1 MTTRPFRFGALT
13 YQPFEGRTWADTAR
27 ELEALGY
34 ASIALTDHFDAQHAP
49 IPVAAAVTAATS
61 TLVAAT
67 MMLANDFRHPLV
79 LAKELATLDLMS
91 EGRIEF
97 GIGAGWKL
105 TDYHRSG
112 IVHDP
117 AGVRIERL
125 MEAIHIIRTAMSGEE
140 FSFAGDHYTVRD
152 YAALPL
158 PHTPGGPR
166 LAIGAGGRRLLTF
179 AGRVA
184 DIVGINP
191 NLGAGGSSVEGAQ
204 DNRRDRFAEKL
215 GWVAEGA
222 AEATDASGAGSLTPL
237 TSDERAD
244 RVDRMSRIDDIEFTT
259 IMSMVR
265 VVTTAEQ
272 RAAAIAEASA
282 SLRLAEEDI
291 VDMPTLLIGTVDE
304 IVDALIERRER
315 FGVSYVVVVPDATR
329 AMAPIVE
336 RLSGR

>member
-1 MTTRPFRFGALT
+1 MTNRPFRFGALT

-34 ASIALTDHFDAQHAP
+34 SSIALTDHFDAQHAP

-61 TLVAAT
+61 SLVAAT

-91 EGRIEF
+91 EGRIEL

-105 TDYHRSG
+105 TDYRRSG
-112 IVHDP
+112 IAHDP
-117 AGVRIERL
+117 AGVRIARL
-125 MEAIHIIRTAMSGEE
+125 MEAVEIIRMAMTGEE
-140 FSFAGDHYTVRD
+140 FSYVGEHYTIRD

-166 LAIGAGGRRLLTF
+166 LAIGAGGRRMLTF

-191 NLGAGGSSVEGAQ
+191 NLGAGGPTVEGAQ

-215 GWVAEGA
+215 AWVAEGA
-222 AEATDASGAGSLTPL
+222 AG
-237 TSDERAD
+237 AD
-244 RVDRMSRIDDIEFTT
+244 RLGGIEFTT

-265 VVTTAEQ
+265 VVDTAEQ
-272 RAAAIAEASA
+272 RAAAIAEAGA
-282 SLRLAEEDI
+282 ALQLPAAEIE
-291 VDMPTLLIGTVDE
+291 DMPTLLIGTVDE
-304 IVDALIERRER
+304 IVDTLIDRRER
-315 FGVSYVVVVPDATR
+315 YGVSYVVVVPDDVRNA
-329 AMAPIVE
+329 APIVE
-336 RLSGR
+336 RLTGR